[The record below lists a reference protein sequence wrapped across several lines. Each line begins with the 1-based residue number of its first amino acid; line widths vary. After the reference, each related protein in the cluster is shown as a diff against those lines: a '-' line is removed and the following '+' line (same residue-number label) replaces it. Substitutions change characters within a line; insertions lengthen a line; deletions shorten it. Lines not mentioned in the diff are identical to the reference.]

1 MQFSVGEKV
10 VFLREAGSGIVRS
23 INEKNLYVVEDD
35 SGFERPYRAA
45 DLGKIHGEDY
55 KIDDD
60 HVALMHSEA
69 SFTKVNHTVHK
80 EQLTGRRRPVDVWEI
95 DLHIEEITESHH
107 GLSNAQIL
115 TKQMSAFK
123 IFFNKARA
131 KSIRKV
137 IVIHGVGE
145 GVLKEEVRYYLDGIS
160 GIEFYDADFREYGKG
175 ATAIEMRYN
184 QD

>member
-10 VFLREAGSGIVRS
+10 VFLNEVGGGIVRS
-23 INEKNLYVVEDD
+23 INHMNLYSVEDEN
-35 SGFERPYRAA
+35 GFERYYRAN

-60 HVALMHSEA
+60 HVALIHEEA
-69 SFTKVNHTVHK
+69 AFTKVNHVVLK
-80 EQLTGRRRPVDVWEI
+80 EQLTGRRRPIDVWEI
-95 DLHIEEITESHH
+95 DLHIEEITDSHR

-115 TKQMSAFK
+115 TKQLSSFK

-137 IVIHGVGE
+137 VVIHGVGE
-145 GVLKEEVRYYLDGIS
+145 GVLKEEVRYYLDKIP
-160 GIEFYDADFREYGKG
+160 GIEYYDADFREYGKG
-175 ATAIEMRYN
+175 ATTIEIPFN

>member
-10 VFLREAGSGIVRS
+10 VFLNEVGGGVIRS
-23 INEKNLYVVEDD
+23 VKGLIYLVEDE
-35 SGFERPYRAA
+35 SGFERKYRSN
-45 DLGKIHGEDY
+45 DLGKVHGEDY

-60 HVALMHSEA
+60 HIALLHGEA
-69 SFTKVNHTVHK
+69 TFTKVNHTVLK
-80 EQLTGRRRPVDVWEI
+80 ESLTGRRRPVDVWEI
-95 DLHIEEITESHH
+95 DLHIEEITDSNR

-115 TKQMSAFK
+115 AKQMSAFK

-145 GVLKEEVRYYLDGIS
+145 GVLKDEVRFFLSEFEGLD
-160 GIEFYDADFREYGKG
+160 FYDADFRAYGKG
-175 ATAIEMRYN
+175 ATAIEIPYN
-184 QD
+184 